1 MMKEKIL
8 FMAEDTISDSF
19 CTREGACDIGSC
31 NIFLENGESET
42 IEWIK
47 STVLKFAL

>member
-19 CTREGACDIGSC
+19 CTREGHVILVVV
-31 NIFLENGESET
+31 IFFLKMATIRLLNG
-42 IEWIK
+42 
-47 STVLKFAL
+47 LKVQY

>member
-19 CTREGACDIGSC
+19 ALVKGHVILVVA
-31 NIFLENGESET
+31 IFFSKMATLRLLNG
-42 IEWIK
+42 
-47 STVLKFAL
+47 LKVQY

>member
-8 FMAEDTISDSF
+8 FMAEDTISDPF
-19 CTREGACDIGSC
+19 CTCEGACDIGSC
-31 NIFLENGESET
+31 NIFLENGDYET

-47 STVLKFAL
+47 GTVLKFAL